1 MDDAELET
9 LVSDAARIGT
19 STAHDRLLQAMRGR
33 TVYFNATPGQDGAP
47 AQVATFEAAGRRG
60 VDAVSSR
67 RHPDLRPRFG
77 GMPWE
82 RALEMAAK
90 MPALD
95 GLFLRN
101 EANDWIFVDRASAA
115 RLAEGLSGNRRPG

>member
-9 LVSDAARIGT
+9 LVRDASRIGT
-19 STAHDRLLQAMRGR
+19 SAAHDRLLRAMRGR
-33 TVYFNATPGQDGAP
+33 TVYFNATPGQGGAP

-60 VDAVSSR
+60 VDAVCSR
-67 RHPDLRPRFG
+67 RHPDLRPSFR

-90 MPALD
+90 MLALD

-101 EANDWIFVDRASAA
+101 AANDWIFVDRASAA
-115 RLAEGLSGNRRPG
+115 RLAEGPSGSPDPG

>member
-1 MDDAELET
+1 MDDAELEA

-19 STAHDRLLQAMRGR
+19 SVAHDRLLAAMRGR
-33 TVYFNATPGQDGAP
+33 TVYFNMTPGQGGAP

-60 VDAVSSR
+60 IDAVGSR
-67 RHPDLRPRFG
+67 RHPGLRPSFG

-82 RALEMAAK
+82 RALEMASR

-101 EANDWIFVDRASAA
+101 AANDWIFVDRASAA
-115 RLAEGLSGNRRPG
+115 RLAQGLSGDRGAD